1 MNWVK
6 NYMRYARIDR
16 INAGD
21 ILAKDIVDQRGNIL
35 LRATPGMIL
44 RENIIQRLKEKGIKG
59 LYITDELSK
68 NVIIEEAISSSIRHL
83 ATQALEKKSV
93 QDTQMLAAQIVD
105 NFNSQV
111 EIDLNR
117 MMGEVTYYERALNI
131 CELSVSLGKNL
142 NMSNESL
149 KKLTAS
155 ALLSDIA
162 LIMNQEEKEKI
173 LDGELQN
180 LKKILLQLPI
190 TETYPIIGRYAVSQ
204 AHADPMV
211 IHSVYFHKENE
222 DGTGLVQN
230 LYKKLGINH
239 NCDIRDT
246 AKIIHICS
254 DYVDALIQEN
264 DFDAARNTIEKG
276 IIEQKYNYELASAF
290 LRFIPI
296 YPIGTIVNLSNGEKA
311 IVARN
316 NKGNP
321 LSPVIYLE
329 TGQEVDL
336 TKTLNVVITGI
347 DNMKK
352 EVFQK

>member
-1 MNWVK
+1 
-6 NYMRYARIDR
+6 MRYVKIDKV
-16 INAGD
+16 NAGD

-44 RENIIQRLKEKGIKG
+44 KENIIQRLKEKGING
-59 LYITDELSK
+59 LYINDELSK
-68 NVIIEEAISSSIRHL
+68 NVIIEESIPSSIRQL

-93 QDTQMLAAQIVD
+93 QDTQELATQIVD
-105 NFNSQV
+105 NFNSHV

-131 CELSVSLGKNL
+131 CELSVSVGKYL
-142 NMSNESL
+142 KMSNESL

-162 LIMNQEEKEKI
+162 LIMSEEEKERI

-230 LYKKLGINH
+230 LYKKLGIRH

-254 DYVDALIQEN
+254 DYVDALIHEN
-264 DFDAARNTIEKG
+264 DLFAARNKIERG
-276 IIEQKYNYELASAF
+276 IFEQKYNYDLAFAF

-296 YPIGTIVNLSNGEKA
+296 YPIGTVVELSNGEKA

-316 NKGNP
+316 NDGNP
-321 LSPVIYLE
+321 FSPVIYLE
-329 TGQEVDL
+329 NGEEIDL
-336 TKTLNVVITGI
+336 MKTLNVVITGI
-347 DNMKK
+347 HGLNNKA
-352 EVFQK
+352 FQK